1 LKKIVLVLISSFFV
15 IVANAQYVN
24 LKGTASIK
32 IQGPAVTPDEKDK
45 AITSATMN
53 AIERY
58 FSEKGESQNQTYDSN
73 EEKIQ
78 SNLEKLVQNTNL
90 LSEQL
95 QADTKRYQITVKIEL
110 NEARLKNIVKSGTP
124 ATMAVDGQKS
134 NIVYVFIA
142 RQANSV
148 KSYDSRVVK
157 IGQSTINSDATGSSK
172 VVGTEGEKISGNQ
185 ISTNASKTVS
195 NKVDVTATVKNESGG
210 SVTNKR
216 DEIGYQILP
225 MAAYKP
231 SVTSIFTQS
240 GFSVL
245 DSDFVLNATDLK
257 GINSDFANGNDIST
271 NSLKNI
277 AKTLQASKEKIKYF
291 VMATID
297 VGLGGA
303 DPSSG
308 MKRVGVQISARV
320 INVESGIPKDVA
332 SVAPIQQASLGTDE
346 VSATTTALKKGAEI
360 ASREIISQLN
370 NAGIK

>member
-1 LKKIVLVLISSFFV
+1 MKKIVLVLISSFFV

-332 SVAPIQQASLGTDE
+332 SVAPIQLASLGTDE